1 MTTWF
6 VLGYFVLTLVLVY
19 FTPRLIVWTLA
30 MLAYLVLSHV
40 VFSEHISMVAFVFLS
55 IIYVAVAVF
64 FNIKPLRYF
73 LSKPVYFKA
82 KTLIPGISETEK
94 LALDAGDPWYEKE
107 IFRGMPDYD
116 VLHNTRKFTLT
127 DEEKSYLN
135 NETSQLCDMINEWT
149 VTHVDKDL
157 PVSVWNFI
165 REKGF
170 FGLVIKKEYGGK
182 GFSAAAHSEIVMKI
196 ATRSVSAAVTVMVPN
211 SLGPGE
217 LLYHYGTKEQKDYYL
232 PRLAVGTEIPCFAL
246 TGDTAGS
253 DATSI
258 PDKGTVCYGEYK
270 GQKVLGIRLTKV
282 NKRYI
287 TLAPIATLVGL
298 AFKLDDPENL
308 LGGTGRV
315 GITCALLPHDHEGLE
330 IGNRLFPLNQVFMN
344 GTVRVKESFIPMD
357 WVIGGQAMAGEGW
370 RMLVECLSIG
380 RSISLPACG
389 TANALLSTVTTSA
402 YAAIREQ
409 FKVAIGNFEGV
420 EDHLAKMGGLTYMM
434 NATRQ
439 FTVGS
444 VDEGIKPAVA
454 SAISKYHLTENGRT
468 VLNSAMDIHA
478 GRGIIMGPNNY
489 LARSY
494 QGIPI
499 GITVE
504 GANIMTRNLLIYG
517 QGMMQ
522 CHPYLRTIYESLMGD
537 NGFKE
542 FDNALFGFVGY
553 ATQVKIRAVFQA
565 FTCGGFARG
574 YSDSKYN
581 SYYKKITRMS
591 SAFAMVSNSAIIF
604 IGGELK
610 LKERISARLGDA
622 MSYLYMACATLKYFK
637 DNGERPSDEIF
648 VQWTLEHCLYSAQ
661 TALLEVMD
669 NFGVSCVGC
678 VLKAMLFP
686 YGKPYKKPSDKLE
699 HQLSQNLLN
708 DSVTREAFKAMCHIP
723 ERSDDPIGRVELAY
737 QEVLHTVPIKAKIQK
752 AVKAKQLAKGSV
764 AKLAPKA
771 KELGIITDDELQIL
785 ANAAKM
791 VNQVIQVDE
800 FGPFELGPKNAHP
813 DWKPVAKP
821 AA

>member
-1 MTTWF
+1 MTTMF
-6 VLGYFVLTLVLVY
+6 ILGFFLLTLVLLY
-19 FTPRLIVWTLA
+19 FTPRLIVWTTA
-30 MLAYLVLSHV
+30 MLIYLVLAHLIFRDSISSGAFGL
-40 VFSEHISMVAFVFLS
+40 FSL
-55 IIYVAVAVF
+55 IYLVVAVF
-64 FNIKPLRYF
+64 FNIKPLRAL
-73 LSKPVYFKA
+73 LSKKVYHVA
-82 KTLIPGISETEK
+82 KTMIPGISDTEK

-107 IFRGMPDYD
+107 VFRGMPDYKL
-116 VLHNTRKFTLT
+116 LHNINKFTLT
-127 DEEKSYLN
+127 KEEQDFLN
-135 NETSQLCDMINEWT
+135 NETTQLCDMIDEWK
-149 VTHVDKDL
+149 VTHIDHDM
-157 PVSVWNFI
+157 PVEVWNFI

-196 ATRSVSAAVTVMVPN
+196 ATRTVSGAVTVMVPN

-217 LLYHYGTKEQKDYYL
+217 LLYHYGTTEQKDYYL
-232 PRLAVGTEIPCFAL
+232 PRLASGKEIPCFAL
-246 TGDTAGS
+246 TGPTAGS

-258 PDKGTVCYGEYK
+258 PDKGTVCYGEHNGK
-270 GQKVLGIRLTKV
+270 KVLGIKLTKV
-282 NKRYI
+282 DKRYI

-298 AFKLDDPENL
+298 AFKLDDPDNL
-308 LGGTGRV
+308 LAGVGKV
-315 GITCALLPHDHEGLE
+315 GITCALLPHDHPGLE

-344 GTVRVKESFIPMD
+344 GVVRIKEAFIPMD

-402 YAAIREQ
+402 YSIIREQ
-409 FKVAIGNFEGV
+409 FKVSIGSFEGV
-420 EDHLAKMGGLTYMM
+420 EDQLAKMGGLTYMM

-478 GRGIIMGPNNY
+478 GRAIIMGPNNY

-494 QGIPI
+494 QGAPV

-537 NGFKE
+537 EGFNE
-542 FDNALFGFVGY
+542 FDNAMFGFAGY
-553 ATQVKIRAVFQA
+553 AAQIKIRATFQA
-565 FTCGGFARG
+565 FTCGAFANG
-574 YSDSKYN
+574 YSASKYN
-581 SYYKKITRMS
+581 KYYKKITRLS
-591 SAFAMVSNSAIIF
+591 SAFALVSNSAIIF
-604 IGGELK
+604 IGGNLK

-637 DNGERPSDEIF
+637 DNGERVSDEVF
-648 VQWTLEHCLYSAQ
+648 VQWVLEHCLFSAQ
-661 TALLEVMD
+661 TALVEVMD
-669 NFGVSCVGC
+669 NFGVSYVGC
-678 VLKAMLFP
+678 VLKVLLFP

-699 HQLSQNLLN
+699 HLISQNLLN
-708 DSVTREAFKAMCHIP
+708 DSETRQVFKAMCHIP
-723 ERSDDPIGRVELAY
+723 NRNDDLIGRVEIAF
-737 QEVLHTVPIKAKIQK
+737 QEVLLTNPIKAKIHK
-752 AVKAKQLAKGSV
+752 AIRAKQLPKGSV
-764 AKLAPKA
+764 SKVAAKAQ
-771 KELGIITDDELQIL
+771 ELGIITEEELSL
-785 ANAAKM
+785 LSKAAKHA
-791 VNQVIQVDE
+791 NDVIQVDE
-800 FGPFELGPKNAHP
+800 FGPYELGPKNAHP
-813 DWKPVAKP
+813 DWQKTA
-821 AA
+821 